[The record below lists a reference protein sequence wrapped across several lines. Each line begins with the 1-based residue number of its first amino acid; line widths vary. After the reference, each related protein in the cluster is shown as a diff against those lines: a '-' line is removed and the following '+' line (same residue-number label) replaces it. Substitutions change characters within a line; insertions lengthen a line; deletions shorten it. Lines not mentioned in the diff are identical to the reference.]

1 MMAKAIYLI
10 KRQMFGLNDQN
21 LAKLH
26 YDTPDF
32 IVVEAG
38 DHVLCAVTRKQILL
52 DDLRYWSNER
62 QEAYIDGAAM
72 LKRELEFKK
81 TEV

>member
-1 MMAKAIYLI
+1 
-10 KRQMFGLNDQN
+10 MFGLSDQKP
-21 LAKLH
+21 AKIH

-32 IVVEAG
+32 TIVEAG
-38 DHVLCAVTRKQILL
+38 DHVTCAVTGKQILI
-52 DDLRYWSNER
+52 DDLHYWSVER

-81 TEV
+81 A